1 MWPYVLWVDFSCV
14 WNMYTGSQSPLAHT
28 SLFKHPLSLSLTFSS
43 LSCWCWSW
51 WCTADAQSTCV
62 KLNSLPRL
70 PWVHLHMVSISV
82 PTFLNPVP
90 CHHLYLAYYHN
101 LWTRLAFS
109 TVSPLH
115 SVFPIILPYAS
126 TDHVNFAKT
135 YKESNSG
142 SLGPPNPSRTF
153 FF

>member
-1 MWPYVLWVDFSCV
+1 MIFFLHFRWIYYSCIWIHLFMYVIFLIIRQTLPCFDVQQMHNKHLWNWIPS
-14 WNMYTGSQSPLAHT
+14 H
-28 SLFKHPLSLSLTFSS
+28 SS
-43 LSCWCWSW
+43 L
-51 WCTADAQSTCV
+51 QSI
-62 KLNSLPRL
+62 
-70 PWVHLHMVSISV
+70 HLHLVSISV

-101 LWTRLAFS
+101 LWTRLSFS
-109 TVSPLH
+109 IISPLH

-126 TDHVNFAKT
+126 TDHVNSAKT
-135 YKESNSG
+135 YKESSSG